1 MVGIVWFFG
10 KSLIVDASLL
20 SEAERLARIAGVIG
34 EPRKP
39 GRRRRFRTVRWAIG
53 LLAAYCDRNCP

>member
-39 GRRRRFRTVRWAIG
+39 WAARQDSEPCVG
-53 LLAAYCDRNCP
+53 PLAC